1 MSVPAAQRV
10 LVRMN
15 TAQVAI
21 PDWQALYKTTYN
33 AVYIGEVC
41 RTLPQDIVIFRK
53 VWECVHVCERT
64 ECVHVCERTVCV
76 CVHVCEATVC
86 VCMCVRGQC
95 VCVHVCEG
103 TVCVSCV

>member
-21 PDWQALYKTTYN
+21 SDWQALYKTTYN

-64 ECVHVCERTVCV
+64 V
-76 CVHVCEATVC
+76 CVHVPVC
-86 VCMCVRGQC
+86 VLSSPC
-95 VCVHVCEG
+95 
-103 TVCVSCV
+103 CVSAHSDILFLH

>member
-53 VWECVHVCERT
+53 VWSVYMCVRGQS
-64 ECVHVCERTVCV
+64 
-76 CVHVCEATVC
+76 

-103 TVCVSCV
+103 TVCVCACV

>member
-64 ECVHVCERTVCV
+64 ECVR
-76 CVHVCEATVC
+76 
-86 VCMCVRGQC
+86 
-95 VCVHVCEG
+95 VCEG
-103 TVCVSCV
+103 TVCTYTCTSTCVHTVCVFSTACCVSAHPDILFLH